1 MEVDLLMSSN
11 YQESD
16 DFLTEAIERLNA
28 EETGENFLKTL
39 SRAQTLA
46 TLGLVYELR
55 EVNKNLEGI
64 ARALLVGK

>member
-1 MEVDLLMSSN
+1 MSSN

-28 EETGENFLKTL
+28 EETGENFLKAL

-55 EVNKNLEGI
+55 EVNRNLEGI